1 MDISTFSRITGTQP
15 VTPNASGKYLPSQ
28 QQDSARSI
36 INLGF
41 GSGRSKEG
49 GLIKMNDRM
58 SVPGLDVD
66 LEKMKFKLVFIIWPA
81 MIGFSLAM

>member
-1 MDISTFSRITGTQP
+1 MDISTFSRVTGTQP

-28 QQDSARSI
+28 QQDSAKSI

-49 GLIKMNDRM
+49 GLIKM
-58 SVPGLDVD
+58 SVPVLDVD
-66 LEKMKFKLVFIIWPA
+66 LEKMKFKLIFIIWPA